1 MGQYVTLYKYYGAWR
16 SLVAHYTGGVGVV
29 GSNPAAPTNFLIKIK
44 YMVIRIRAYLQN
56 ANSGAITGANFLAH
70 NAI

>member
-29 GSNPAAPTNFLIKIK
+29 GSNPAAPTN
-44 YMVIRIRAYLQN
+44 
-56 ANSGAITGANFLAH
+56 NFNNLPMF
-70 NAI
+70 